1 MRIAYLI
8 DDVDAM
14 TGTARS
20 ALTQAQALAA
30 DHQVRVISVRRTA
43 DTPHFAVGPGVPLDY
58 LLDLRDPKLP
68 ASVEPDLVR
77 RADAVRLAERASA
90 ISPGLTAL
98 DDIVLEGAL
107 PVLDVDVAVT
117 VSTSLLPAAVGL
129 LPDVTVVVHQEHR
142 ALSDRI
148 TGLETLVAHAPQADV
163 VAVLT
168 DTSATWLHDQLGEV
182 APEIAVVPNPLPIG
196 FAPRSRLDRPL
207 IMAAGRI
214 VPEKQFSK
222 LVQAFGEIADQIPEW
237 RLRLWGEGSQRGE
250 VQRQVRKWRLFDRVE
265 VPGPTTAMPR
275 EWAKAS
281 ICAITSRTE
290 GFPLVAQ
297 EAMAAGVP
305 VVSFDCASGPR
316 EIIEHERNGLLV
328 GPESISGMAA
338 ALLRLA
344 TDDDLRL
351 RLGEGAL
358 RSSRQY
364 AADSVAERW
373 HRVFADARARRA
385 GRGRLTSR
393 ALTPPARRRLVE
405 GDHSDLGSITPAQ
418 ARHDALSVAVAAA
431 RASTDSWLVVP
442 GDHTTPTAVVLPM
455 AARRDFLERL
465 GEADAPSYLS
475 LRDPQMHAWP
485 ERRGP
490 IADLA
495 KELRG
500 GMTSVVAI
508 EPWPTDDDAPTQL
521 SHGCTVAVEF
531 WEASPDGDLL
541 SPRRNRYAD
550 RIPLDVAAVD
560 HEVDGVTVRTL
571 PLMAAPS
578 VAQCAF
584 PVDIVYTWVD
594 GDDPVWDA
602 SRRQRLAGIEGTAQT
617 RESSGQ
623 ARFVA
628 RDELRYSLRSVHL
641 FAPWVR
647 RIHLVTAGQVPDWLD
662 TSHPMINL
670 VDHRDILPAD
680 ALPTFNSHAIE
691 TALHRIDGLAEHFVY
706 LNDDVFLGR
715 PVAKETFFSPAG
727 LFASF
732 FSHTTVGLSELPDAP
747 PFLKAAW
754 NNRALLL
761 EAFGQVTTNNLAH
774 SPHPHR
780 VSVLTEISSRFP
792 DAVGAT
798 ARSPFR
804 SETDVSMLSS
814 LAQHYGLLTGSS
826 YVAEAS
832 LAFVNLAN
840 SDLDRQ
846 LEQVLRRE
854 QDFICL
860 GDHHDH
866 ALRAS
871 TLAALLDAWYDAY
884 LPVTAPWE
892 RSAD

>member
-1 MRIAYLI
+1 MRIVYLI

-14 TGTARS
+14 TGAARS

-43 DTPHFAVGPGVPLDY
+43 DAPHFAVGPDVALDY

-68 ASVEPDLVR
+68 ASVEPDLIR
-77 RADAVRLAERASA
+77 RRDAVRLAERASA
-90 ISPGLTAL
+90 IAPGLTAL

-117 VSTSLLPAAVGL
+117 VSTNLLPAAVGL
-129 LPDVTVVVHQEHR
+129 LPDVTIVVHQEHR
-142 ALSDRI
+142 ALSDRVA
-148 TGLETLVAHAPQADV
+148 GLEPLLAHAPRADV

-168 DTSATWLHDQLGEV
+168 ETSATWLHDQLGEV

-196 FAPRSRLDRPL
+196 FAPRSRLDQPL

-237 RLRLWGEGSQRGE
+237 RLRVWGEGSQRGE

-265 VPGPTTAMPR
+265 LPGPTTAMPR

-316 EIIEHERNGLLV
+316 ELIEHERNGLLV

-385 GRGRLTSR
+385 GRGRLASR
-393 ALTPPARRRLVE
+393 ALTPPVRRKLVE
-405 GDHSDLGSITPAQ
+405 GDHSDLTSVTPAQ
-418 ARHDALSVAVAAA
+418 ARHDALTVAVEAA

-442 GDHTTPTAVVLPM
+442 GDHITPTTVVLPM
-455 AARRDFLERL
+455 AARRLFLERL
-465 GEADAPSYLS
+465 AAGDAPSYLS

-490 IADLA
+490 IPDLA
-495 KELRG
+495 KALHG

-508 EPWPTDDDAPTQL
+508 EPWPTHDDVPLDRPSVLGQ
-521 SHGCTVAVEF
+521 GCTVAVEF
-531 WEASPDGDLL
+531 WESSPDGDLL
-541 SPRRNRYAD
+541 SARRNRYAD
-550 RIPLDVAAVD
+550 RIPLDVAAVE
-560 HEVDGVTVRTL
+560 HQVEGVTVRTL

-602 SRRQRLAGIEGTAQT
+602 ARQQRLAEVEGTART

-662 TSHPMINL
+662 TSHPMVNL

-680 ALPTFNSHAIE
+680 GLPTFNSHAIE
-691 TALHRIDGLAEHFVY
+691 TSLHRIDGLAEHFVY
-706 LNDDVFLGR
+706 LNDDFFLGR
-715 PVAKETFFSPAG
+715 PLHPEAFFSPAG
-727 LFASF
+727 QFATF
-732 FSHTTVGLSELPDAP
+732 FSHTTIGLSDLPDSP

-754 NNRALLL
+754 NNRNLLF
-761 EAFGQVTTNNLAH
+761 EAFGAVTTNNLAH
-774 SPHPHR
+774 APYPHR
-780 VSVLTEISSRFP
+780 VSVLEEIAARFP
-792 DAVGAT
+792 AEVEAT

-804 SETDVSMLSS
+804 SDTDV
-814 LAQHYGLLTGSS
+814 
-826 YVAEAS
+826 
-832 LAFVNLAN
+832 
-840 SDLDRQ
+840 
-846 LEQVLRRE
+846 
-854 QDFICL
+854 
-860 GDHHDH
+860 
-866 ALRAS
+866 
-871 TLAALLDAWYDAY
+871 
-884 LPVTAPWE
+884 
-892 RSAD
+892 